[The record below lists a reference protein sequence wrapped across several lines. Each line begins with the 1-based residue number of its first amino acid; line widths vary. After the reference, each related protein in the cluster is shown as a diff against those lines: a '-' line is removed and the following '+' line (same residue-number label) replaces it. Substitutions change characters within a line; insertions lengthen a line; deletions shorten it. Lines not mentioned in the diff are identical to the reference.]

1 MMSLG
6 LGLAE
11 PSGAHT
17 PLLVT
22 QGRVTFGLFIY
33 GLCVKQKRR
42 HAYHLAVKI
51 PFYNLNTAPPL
62 VRIPVSSRDPVLCA
76 CRCLLSS
83 GVPFLQTCETNSGIL
98 TVSARL

>member
-33 GLCVKQKRR
+33 GQCVKQKRR

-51 PFYNLNTAPPL
+51 LFYNLNTAPPL
-62 VRIPVSSRDPVLCA
+62 VPVSLQVTAGAKDGPEVA
-76 CRCLLSS
+76 LL
-83 GVPFLQTCETNSGIL
+83 GQTLLLPWAMITD
-98 TVSARL
+98 